1 MGMSREGDRRDARR
15 IRYAGAISVDGIEW
29 NGMEFPAWR
38 DVRFR
43 ARARKERTRV
53 ILEEERRA
61 IGSSDA
67 PDSSAA
73 SSSFSVVVFGA
84 SPSLSFSPAPPPQSS
99 TLRIITDPRA
109 PSVVTSALARGSDAN
124 VFTIAVSNS
133 RFSSPSPLAAAA
145 CAFGYSVGGEMRRVV
160 KSLRN
165 GVHNANAVVWG
176 PV

>member
-1 MGMSREGDRRDARR
+1 
-15 IRYAGAISVDGIEW
+15 
-29 NGMEFPAWR
+29 MEFPAWR

-165 GVHNANAVVWG
+165 GVHRANAVVWG